1 MRFVLDSSVALTF
14 VLRDEHDAAAKL
26 LLVGIRRAT
35 IIAPAIWRAEVL
47 NGLLNA
53 QRRKRI
59 DAAGIAQGIALIDSL
74 DVEID
79 LQPIDLPAIHR
90 LATRYRLTVYDALY
104 LDLAA
109 REGVG
114 LATHDDDMKRAAKG
128 ANVMLV

>member
-1 MRFVLDSSVALTF
+1 MLDASVALTF
-14 VLRDEHDAAAKL
+14 VLRDEDDDAAARL
-26 LLVGIRRAT
+26 LSSVRRAT
-35 IIAPAIWRAEVL
+35 IIAPMIWRAEVL

-59 DAAGIAQGIALIDSL
+59 DAAGIQQGIALIDGL
-74 DVEID
+74 DVEVD
-79 LQPIDLPAIHR
+79 LRPIDLSAIHQ

-114 LATHDDDMKRAAKG
+114 LATHDDDLKRAAKA
-128 ANVMLV
+128 ANVTII